1 MATYKV
7 QVSTAL
13 DTILPRDRIV
23 NTFHLDDHGAL
34 SDPSGLAEDT
44 GALFETIYSSGR
56 EIDVRLYDTGSPP
69 NYPLGQ
75 HVRNLGVPGPASTR
89 PREVAICLSYYGERN
104 LPRTRGRMYICVAAG
119 QNLTMSTNRPNEFA
133 ANQCLDLA
141 TGIAGLGGP
150 DVDWIY
156 WSSIDGSHGPVKH
169 AFVDDEWDTVR
180 KRGFKPSTRWQRS
193 YSE

>member
-7 QVSTAL
+7 QVSCAV

-34 SDPSGLAEDT
+34 SDPTGLAEDT
-44 GALFETIYSSGR
+44 AGIFETLYGSAR

-69 NYPLGQ
+69 NYPVGQFVRQLGQ
-75 HVRNLGVPGPASTR
+75 AGGATTG

-104 LPRTRGRMYICVAAG
+104 LPRTRGRMYICVAAC
-119 QNLTMSTNRPNEFA
+119 QNVTMSGQRPSGFSQA
-133 ANQCLDLA
+133 QVIAVAD
-141 TGIAGLGGP
+141 GIAALGGP

-156 WSSIDGSHGPVKH
+156 WSTIDGSHGPVKH
-169 AFVDDEWDTVR
+169 AYVDDEWDVVR
-180 KRGFKPSTRWQRS
+180 KRGLRPSARLAKN
-193 YSE
+193 YDE